1 MQKSLSSQSQ
11 PKRGV
16 ADSLT
21 AGTGRFVT
29 RRDGIFKFGSIVVKT
44 RQGGMDLAQSQ
55 IRVLAG
61 DFFGT
66 PTMSHVVQG
75 DLYDLDPG
83 SPDPCHAGFIDGDVF
98 GKGCYCH
105 KFKISRIVMRPSGN
119 AVRFFDS
126 GFFIPKLFFFDKVPA
141 SLMLESQEPA
151 SGAFRVPTNAPV
163 VSKLAREFEKKFA
176 SARAIGPPLGIPITF
191 SPRLK
196 IRRQILANP
205 TQAIVKLPSGI
216 PILRICGRI
225 ILHDIKQAV
234 DLLSCV
240 LRLPFGAAPFGPIFG
255 CSSCGLPSPSVP
267 DRSKSD

>member
-105 KFKISRIVMRPSGN
+105 KFKIPRIVMRPSEN

-141 SLMLESQEPA
+141 SLMLESQESA
-151 SGAFRVPTNAPV
+151 SGAFWGFLGSNKRPSRFRVGQGV
-163 VSKLAREFEKKFA
+163 
-176 SARAIGPPLGIPITF
+176 
-191 SPRLK
+191 
-196 IRRQILANP
+196 
-205 TQAIVKLPSGI
+205 
-216 PILRICGRI
+216 
-225 ILHDIKQAV
+225 
-234 DLLSCV
+234 
-240 LRLPFGAAPFGPIFG
+240 
-255 CSSCGLPSPSVP
+255 
-267 DRSKSD
+267 

>member
-75 DLYDLDPG
+75 DLDDLDPG

-98 GKGCYCH
+98 RKGCDCH
-105 KFKISRIVMRPSGN
+105 KFKVSRIVMPPSGN
-119 AVRFFDS
+119 AVRF
-126 GFFIPKLFFFDKVPA
+126 L
-141 SLMLESQEPA
+141 
-151 SGAFRVPTNAPV
+151 
-163 VSKLAREFEKKFA
+163 
-176 SARAIGPPLGIPITF
+176 
-191 SPRLK
+191 
-196 IRRQILANP
+196 
-205 TQAIVKLPSGI
+205 
-216 PILRICGRI
+216 
-225 ILHDIKQAV
+225 
-234 DLLSCV
+234 
-240 LRLPFGAAPFGPIFG
+240 
-255 CSSCGLPSPSVP
+255 
-267 DRSKSD
+267 

>member
-16 ADSLT
+16 SDSLA

-29 RRDGIFKFGSIVVKT
+29 RRDGIFKFSSIVVKT

-75 DLYDLDPG
+75 DLDDLDPG
-83 SPDPCHAGFIDGDVF
+83 PPDPCHAGFIDGDVF
-98 GKGCYCH
+98 RKGCYCH
-105 KFKISRIVMRPSGN
+105 KFKVSRIVMPPSGN

-126 GFFIPKLFFFDKVPA
+126 GFFIPKLFFFHKMAAALV
-141 SLMLESQEPA
+141 LESQEPA
-151 SGAFRVPTNAPV
+151 SGAFRIPTNAPV
-163 VSKLAREFEKKFA
+163 VSELAREFEKKFA
-176 SARAIGPPLGIPITF
+176 SARAIGPPLGIPVAF

-205 TQAIVKLPSGI
+205 AQGIVKLPGGI
-216 PILRICGRI
+216 PILRIG
-225 ILHDIKQAV
+225 V
-234 DLLSCV
+234 
-240 LRLPFGAAPFGPIFG
+240 
-255 CSSCGLPSPSVP
+255 
-267 DRSKSD
+267 

>member
-163 VSKLAREFEKKFA
+163 VSELAREFKKKFA
-176 SARAIGPPLGIPITF
+176 PAGAIGPPLGIPVAF
-191 SPRLK
+191 SPGLK

-205 TQAIVKLPSGI
+205 AQGIVKFPGGI
-216 PILRICGRI
+216 PIFRTWECF
-225 ILHDIKQAV
+225 ILHDIQRPEGPFSSA
-234 DLLSCV
+234 LLA
-240 LRLPFGAAPFGPIFG
+240 RPAPSAKVRPHPPPA
-255 CSSCGLPSPSVP
+255 S
-267 DRSKSD
+267 